1 MTFPRGAPGLSHL
14 RWCFEAIL
22 GVTAESVQ
30 GSQVYLESIGTSGSF
45 ETVTRQLE
53 FLSSVKL
60 RPPPLE
66 VRLEGFDF
74 FPDEA
79 GKWTLISR

>member
-1 MTFPRGAPGLSHL
+1 MPS
-14 RWCFEAIL
+14 CFELIL
-22 GVTAESVQ
+22 RVTIESVH

-60 RPPPLE
+60 RPSPLE
-66 VRLEGFDF
+66 VQRECQDS
-74 FPDEA
+74 FPKEA
-79 GKWTLISR
+79 GKWTLFSG